1 MLQSRADAWEISKCV
16 SDKTLITLHVDMEC
30 DRRVAELIGGGTS
43 VVAAVNFSD
52 VLDLKL
58 LSAVFIHVRVDS
70 LDQME

>member
-1 MLQSRADAWEISKCV
+1 MD
-16 SDKTLITLHVDMEC
+16 C

-43 VVAAVNFSD
+43 VVAAVNFPN

-70 LDQME
+70 LNQIK